1 MALTSF
7 TLRKETVGFGS
18 ETRGTGDDTALR
30 ADGLVTA
37 GIVETGQNEFSANV
51 ISEGTIRLEWGLDTA
66 LVEEATISPG
76 EVAPTQL
83 VIVYSARGEPV
94 TINDGSIVERI
105 LPLTPYTFLDHAPKI
120 QQGRWVYY
128 SLFAKYSDGTDG
140 WYERLASLYIQIP
153 IQYNSTSN
161 LWRRIPEYYRDL
173 DFRQE
178 PLSSGYPPLYTFIDL
193 IGDEIDRT
201 RTLIETV
208 ALSNDPEIAVT
219 PALAELAKE
228 TGLEIGVEDLGTAKV
243 RSLLSS
249 IGTLR
254 KRKGTIGSIS
264 SYISALTG
272 CKVEYEYDALDPD
285 PHIFHIYPQRT
296 NFVTDPEF
304 QFSTITV
311 ANQNAVNSGTY
322 YATVQQTASAWGVY
336 TYGTDLM
343 VGASV
348 FPTITNA
355 NNGITVALP
364 AGSYADRTV
373 LVYGRKPY
381 PYVEN
386 VVYGSSFKYAASAGS
401 AGASFNNFH
410 TALNTTRQSWE
421 SGVASGS
428 MPATMYYDGAWN
440 TGASFAADNT
450 YDPVNNQGR
459 YSIDYSNNTGA
470 SATVTV
476 VPVLEFTMS
485 AGSSVF
491 VGEWLVENGVG
502 GTYFSGNTREGGYI
516 PINTGGSGTGSFD
529 HFWENGTNNLS
540 YSFFINDRE
549 RSVKTTERVLEDYVI
564 PVTMLDY
571 YQLDWNYYPGK

>member
-7 TLRKETVGFGS
+7 TLRKQTLEDGS
-18 ETRGTGDDTALR
+18 RLRGTGDDAALR

-37 GIVETGQNEFSANV
+37 GVTETGQNEFSANI
-51 ISEGTIRLEWGLDTA
+51 ISEGTIRLEWGLETA
-66 LVEEATISPG
+66 LVEEASINPG
-76 EVAPTQL
+76 ETAPIQL
-83 VIVYSARGEPV
+83 VIVSSAQGEPV
-94 TINDGSIVERI
+94 TINDGAVVERI
-105 LPLTPYTFLDHAPKI
+105 LPATPYTFLDHEPKI

-128 SLFAKYSDGTDG
+128 SLFAKYSDGTDS

-153 IQYNSTSN
+153 IQYNSTAN

-178 PLSSGYPPLYTFIDL
+178 PLESGYPPLYTFIDL
-193 IGDEIDRT
+193 IGDEVDRT

-219 PALAELAKE
+219 PALAELARE
-228 TGLEIGVEDLGTAKV
+228 TGLEIGIEDLGTSKV

-254 KRKGTIGSIS
+254 KRKGTIGSVS

-272 CKVEYEYDALDPD
+272 CKVEYEFDSLDPK
-285 PHIFHIYPQRT
+285 PHIFHIYAQRT

-304 QFSTITV
+304 KFATITV

-336 TYGTDLM
+336 TYGTDTM
-343 VGASV
+343 GASV
-348 FPTITNA
+348 FPTISNA
-355 NNGITVALP
+355 NNGITLTLP
-364 AGSYADRTV
+364 AGSYAPRTV

-381 PYVEN
+381 PYVET
-386 VVYGSSFKYAASAGS
+386 VVYGSSFKYSASAGS

-421 SGVASGS
+421 SGVAGGS
-428 MPATMYYDGAWN
+428 MPAAFYYDSSWN
-440 TGASFAADNT
+440 TGASFASDST
-450 YDPVNNQGR
+450 YTSEFNIGR
-459 YSIDYSNNTGA
+459 YSLEYANNTGA
-470 SATVTV
+470 SATVSV
-476 VPVLEFTMS
+476 VPVLEFNMTP
-485 AGSSVF
+485 GSSIF
-491 VGEWLVENGVG
+491 VGDWLVENNVG

-516 PINTGGSGTGSFD
+516 PINTGGSGSGSFD
-529 HFWENGTNNLS
+529 HFWENGTDNLS

-549 RSVKTTERVLEDYVI
+549 RSVKTTERILEDYVV
-564 PVTMLDY
+564 PVTILDY